1 MEKAA
6 DTGTLWPLEKPVLC
20 NALVNYTPA
29 HLREDADAGEPPY
42 KNQGLFLDKSEK
54 FSVNG
59 TLMQT

>member
-42 KNQGLFLDKSEK
+42 KNQGVYFI
-54 FSVNG
+54 NII
-59 TLMQT
+59 